1 MRTEELLISVGII
14 FPPDENGLIK
24 LCSVRL
30 VTNFFN
36 HQHEGA
42 SVLHSVGDY
51 PFDGCPKELE
61 LELRQF
67 VADMIP
73 ELADRP
79 FVHTR
84 LCWYVQIH
92 DSH

>member
-1 MRTEELLISVGII
+1 
-14 FPPDENGLIK
+14 
-24 LCSVRL
+24 
-30 VTNFFN
+30 
-36 HQHEGA
+36 
-42 SVLHSVGDY
+42 
-51 PFDGCPKELE
+51 
-61 LELRQF
+61 
-67 VADMIP
+67 MIP